1 MAPSTHAAA
10 LFETI
15 ILPLVCPG
23 ALYNIALKKILKLDV
38 GKPMMYASWNYLFLS
53 MMRVTKHLHVN
64 MYAEHAIIAVDL
76 YTVVKIQLQP
86 VLSFTTS
93 PLLQFDV

>member
-23 ALYNIALKKILKLDV
+23 ALYNIALK
-38 GKPMMYASWNYLFLS
+38 
-53 MMRVTKHLHVN
+53 
-64 MYAEHAIIAVDL
+64 
-76 YTVVKIQLQP
+76 
-86 VLSFTTS
+86 
-93 PLLQFDV
+93 